1 MNTFTQIHF
10 SSATCATHATV
21 RVSGRF
27 MRNASRNTRN
37 YSHHHMQEKKGAV
50 LMPTAAQLIAEL
62 RAACGAELIDGAL
75 AASQQ
80 ARREFK
86 RLQAEQGDRAAHA
99 WLSRQRF
106 PNGRL
111 WLVEGEHNVGIDVGA
126 TPCN

>member
-1 MNTFTQIHF
+1 
-10 SSATCATHATV
+10 
-21 RVSGRF
+21 
-27 MRNASRNTRN
+27 MRNRSRNSRN
-37 YSHHHMQEKKGAV
+37 YTSHTMQEKKGAV
-50 LMPTAAQLIAEL
+50 LMPTAAQLIADL

-80 ARREFK
+80 TRREFK

-111 WLVEGEHNVGIDVGA
+111 WLVEGEHNVGIDVA
-126 TPCN
+126 AKPCN